1 MKKISGVILFIL
13 FVLAGATNLSADEH
27 ETVAIIGTG
36 DMGNSLGPKLAGI
49 GYRIVYGSRNPERE
63 SVRSLVERTGGGA
76 TATTQ
81 MEAAQTAE
89 IVLLAVPWPA
99 MEQVAQNLGN
109 LDGKIVIDVSFPFQ
123 QAEDGYP
130 EMTVETSSA
139 ELIQAWNP
147 GAKVVK
153 WSLPTAHYIDHP
165 DELIATPAN
174 WIAADDR
181 AAKEKVARMAA
192 GIGQDPIDAGP
203 LRMSRAL
210 EAQVLLF
217 MVPIYQ
223 GRSENWENVIQ
234 RSSFWKCHWQDD
246 WSVPVYDAGN
256 LAEFPEPDTPPRPCS
271 DYPPWP

>member
-1 MKKISGVILFIL
+1 MKKIIGVFL
-13 FVLAGATNLSADEH
+13 VLTIVVGVSKLSADEH
-27 ETVAIIGTG
+27 GTIAVIGTG

-49 GYRIVYGSRNPERE
+49 GYRIVYGSRNPDRD
-63 SVRSLVERTGGGA
+63 SVRSLVERTGAGA

-81 MEAAQTAE
+81 MEAAQAAE
-89 IVLLAVPWPA
+89 IVLLAVPWPP

-130 EMTVETSSA
+130 ELTVDTSSA
-139 ELIQAWNP
+139 EMIQAWNP

-153 WSLPTAHYIDHP
+153 WSLPTAQYIDHP
-165 DELIATPAN
+165 DELIGPPAN

-181 AAKEKVARMAA
+181 KSKEKVARMAA
-192 GIGQDPIDAGP
+192 GIGQDPFDAGP
-203 LRMSRAL
+203 LRMSGPL

-223 GRSENWENVIQ
+223 RRSENWENVIH
-234 RSSFWKCHWQDD
+234 RSSFWECHWQDD
-246 WSVPVYDAGN
+246 WSVPVYDSED
-256 LAEFPEPDTPPRPCS
+256 LAEFPEPHSPPRPCS